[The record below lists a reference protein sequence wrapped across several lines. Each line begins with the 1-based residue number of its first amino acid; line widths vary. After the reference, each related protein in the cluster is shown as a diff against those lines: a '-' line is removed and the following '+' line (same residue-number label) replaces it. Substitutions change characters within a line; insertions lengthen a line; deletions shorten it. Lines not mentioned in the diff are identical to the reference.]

1 MYYVDKTA
9 SVAGLIRDMM
19 HGHQLVTAPHG
30 FGKSL
35 MMSAVDAF
43 LNIDYRGNIW
53 FDRLDIS
60 EEHDLD
66 IHRNAYPV
74 VSMDLSRVDPEDIEG
89 SMPILVS
96 ELFLEHGCVPGPEH
110 TLIDLCR
117 MKSEPDGSRVFVLID
132 NYDRPIVDA
141 VDEETRKK
149 NSVFIN
155 RFLHGI
161 VGSDFPVSVLLS
173 GIMRMDG
180 DSLDVFDVQYLHEP
194 LRSRNLGFTRGDITE
209 LLKEYLYPKGIDDIF
224 EWYGGYR
231 CGDLELCNPSSVIQ
245 HVDSLF
251 EIERYMPPDGKDR
264 ILHEYVIERIGRT
277 PYRLGSDLESL
288 MSRGWIDT
296 CTDLGS
302 AYPVPGVQ
310 RDTVSAMI
318 LNGYLSAVRIGSA
331 HPGEYRVRIPNVEV
345 YTLFSEAIEEVLDD
359 PECCIPTIKDLA
371 NGILEERMDDDPL
384 SMVPVITRL
393 MNSHIFEDE
402 ETVHIF
408 ILYMNSLLKGGF
420 IATTE
425 RLDGGERMDVVVK
438 ATVDGREV
446 LRLAMMGGDVRPEDI
461 WDTI

>member
-1 MYYVDKTA
+1 
-9 SVAGLIRDMM
+9 
-19 HGHQLVTAPHG
+19 
-30 FGKSL
+30 
-35 MMSAVDAF
+35 
-43 LNIDYRGNIW
+43 
-53 FDRLDIS
+53 
-60 EEHDLD
+60 
-66 IHRNAYPV
+66 
-74 VSMDLSRVDPEDIEG
+74 
-89 SMPILVS
+89 
-96 ELFLEHGCVPGPEH
+96 
-110 TLIDLCR
+110 
-117 MKSEPDGSRVFVLID
+117 
-132 NYDRPIVDA
+132 
-141 VDEETRKK
+141 
-149 NSVFIN
+149 
-155 RFLHGI
+155 
-161 VGSDFPVSVLLS
+161 
-173 GIMRMDG
+173 
-180 DSLDVFDVQYLHEP
+180 
-194 LRSRNLGFTRGDITE
+194 
-209 LLKEYLYPKGIDDIF
+209 
-224 EWYGGYR
+224 
-231 CGDLELCNPSSVIQ
+231 
-245 HVDSLF
+245 
-251 EIERYMPPDGKDR
+251 
-264 ILHEYVIERIGRT
+264 
-277 PYRLGSDLESL
+277 

-438 ATVDGREV
+438 ATVDGRDV